1 LSGWGEMLA
10 YTWTNNVP
18 PSRPSI
24 NELCLYRKYLDKIRE
39 TKQKPIRILILGS
52 TPEFR
57 DWGFEENLDITVVD
71 KSKDYY
77 NVISRE
83 LRHKN
88 IKETLIVSRWEDM
101 EFTEEFDLI
110 VGDLSVGNIE
120 KERVDDFIN
129 AIYNALAPGG
139 YFLGKSFFWTEND
152 VVLTPKQIVMNFY
165 HNKQVHPYTFI
176 NHQLGLYCLDR
187 ERFEIDFSSM
197 YQEMVKLKED
207 GDINEE
213 IFSYFD
219 NVGWNT
225 DMKFTFFAP
234 TRYFFES
241 KIKKKLIFIGYI
253 DSLEIYSNIFPV
265 YVAMKEDIK

>member
-1 LSGWGEMLA
+1 
-10 YTWTNNVP
+10 
-18 PSRPSI
+18 
-24 NELCLYRKYLDKIRE
+24 
-39 TKQKPIRILILGS
+39 
-52 TPEFR
+52 
-57 DWGFEENLDITVVD
+57 
-71 KSKDYY
+71 
-77 NVISRE
+77 
-83 LRHKN
+83 
-88 IKETLIVSRWEDM
+88 
-101 EFTEEFDLI
+101 
-110 VGDLSVGNIE
+110 
-120 KERVDDFIN
+120 
-129 AIYNALAPGG
+129 
-139 YFLGKSFFWTEND
+139 
-152 VVLTPKQIVMNFY
+152 
-165 HNKQVHPYTFI
+165 
-176 NHQLGLYCLDR
+176 
-187 ERFEIDFSSM
+187 M